1 MFESLRLDHTLK
13 KADFKA
19 EEPDLRNRLIES
31 QLDLLE
37 KADFPVIVLLSGL
50 DPFGRSEA
58 AKQLLNWLD
67 SRHVR
72 LFASIR
78 QSDEESARPR
88 MWRFWRVLPPKGEIG
103 VFLNSWYEMPIRDHF
118 LGETDA
124 ARFREQIDEI
134 RRFEEMLCH
143 EGALFLKFML
153 FVPREKAEAE
163 IETGGKKER
172 RPWKV
177 SKEEREIR
185 RVFVERYDHA
195 RAVTERIIS
204 ETSTGYAPWYPLPS
218 SDPHYRDLTIGRTLA
233 AAIRARLDEPDRPAP
248 TTGAALDAPPAPNLL
263 DALNLNRTLDKK
275 TYARHLETEQNRLTK
290 VTLGRKFEK
299 RGLVVVFEGNDAAG
313 KGGSI
318 RRVVQALDPR
328 MLEVVSIAAPSDE
341 EKAQP
346 YLWRFWRHVP
356 ARGRIT
362 IFDRS
367 WYGRVLVERVE
378 GFATQSDW
386 MRGYEEIRAFE
397 AELTEY
403 GIIVVK
409 FWLAIDQAEQL
420 RRFKEREDVEYKRHK
435 ITEEDWRNREKWD
448 AYRDAVHE
456 MVDRTSTRQA
466 PWTLVEANDKRFAR
480 VKVISTLNDRL
491 KALL

>member
-1 MFESLRLDHTLK
+1 MFESLRLDHTLS

-19 EEPDLRNRLIES
+19 EEPDLRNRLVEA

-37 KADFPVIVLLSGL
+37 KPDFPVIVLLSGM
-50 DPFGRSEA
+50 DPIGRSEST
-58 AKQLLNWLD
+58 KQLLNWLD
-67 SRHVR
+67 SRHIR
-72 LFASIR
+72 LFASMR
-78 QSDEESARPR
+78 KSDEESARPR
-88 MWRFWRVLPPKGEIG
+88 MWRFWRALPPKGEIG
-103 VFLNSWYEMPIRDHF
+103 IFLNSWYETPIRDHF
-118 LGETDA
+118 LGETGAD
-124 ARFREQIDEI
+124 RFREQIDEI

-163 IETGGKKER
+163 IKAFGKKDSP
-172 RPWKV
+172 PWKV
-177 SKEEREIR
+177 SKEEREIGQAY
-185 RVFVERYDHA
+185 VERYDHA
-195 RAVTERIIS
+195 RAVTERMIS

-218 SDPHYRDLTIGRTLA
+218 ADPHYRDLTIGRTLA
-233 AAIRARLDEPDRPAP
+233 AAIRARLEEPTRSVPAG
-248 TTGAALDAPPAPNLL
+248 GAGLETPPAPNLL
-263 DALNLNRTLDKK
+263 DALNLKLTLDKK
-275 TYARHLETEQNRLTK
+275 TYSKRLEAEQNRLTK
-290 VTLGRKFEK
+290 LTLGRKFEK
-299 RGLVVVFEGNDAAG
+299 RGLVAVFEGNDAAG

-318 RRVVQALDPR
+318 RRIVQALDPR

-356 ARGRIT
+356 ARGGIT

-386 MRGYEEIRAFE
+386 MRAYEEIRTFE

-409 FWLAIDQAEQL
+409 FWLAIDQQEQL

-456 MVDRTSTRQA
+456 MVDRTSARQA

-480 VKVISTLNDRL
+480 VKVISTLNERL

>member
-1 MFESLRLDHTLK
+1 MFESLRLDHTLN

-19 EEPDLRNRLIES
+19 EEPDLRNRLIEA

-37 KADFPVIVLLSGL
+37 KPDFPVIVLLSGM
-50 DPFGRSEA
+50 DPIGRSQA
-58 AKQLLNWLD
+58 TKQLLNWLD

-78 QSDEESARPR
+78 KSDEESARPR
-88 MWRFWRVLPPKGEIG
+88 LWRFWRALPPKGEIG
-103 VFLNSWYEMPIRDHF
+103 IFLNSWYETPIRDHF
-118 LGETDA
+118 LGETGAD
-124 ARFREQIDEI
+124 RFREQIDEI

-153 FVPREKAEAE
+153 FVPREKAAAE
-163 IETGGKKER
+163 IKALGKKGR
-172 RPWKV
+172 QPWKV
-177 SKEEREIR
+177 SKEEREIGQAY
-185 RVFVERYDHA
+185 VERYGHA
-195 RAVTERIIS
+195 RAVTERMIS
-204 ETSTGYAPWYPLPS
+204 ETSTGYAPWYPLAS
-218 SDPHYRDLTIGRTLA
+218 ADPHYRDLTIGRTLA
-233 AAIRARLDEPDRPAP
+233 AAIRTRLEEPARPVP
-248 TTGAALDAPPAPNLL
+248 TGGAGLESPPAPNLL

-275 TYARHLETEQNRLTK
+275 TYSKRLEAEQTQLTK
-290 VTLGRKFEK
+290 LTLGRKFEK
-299 RGLVVVFEGNDAAG
+299 RGLVAVFEGNDAAG

-328 MLEVVSIAAPSDE
+328 MLDVVSIAAPSDE

-356 ARGRIT
+356 ARGGIT

-386 MRGYEEIRAFE
+386 MRAYEEIRTFE

-409 FWLAIDQAEQL
+409 FWLAIDQQEQL

-435 ITEEDWRNREKWD
+435 ITEEDWRNRDKWD